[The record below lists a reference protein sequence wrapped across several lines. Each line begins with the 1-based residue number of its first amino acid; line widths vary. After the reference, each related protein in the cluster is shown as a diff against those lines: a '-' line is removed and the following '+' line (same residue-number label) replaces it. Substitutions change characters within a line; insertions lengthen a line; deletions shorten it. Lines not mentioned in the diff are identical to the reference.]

1 MEGGALGDG
10 MIRSLTLTTL
20 LLSGLPIQAG
30 AEQPSV
36 SATCIADHPADQR
49 RESWKSNVLKP
60 LGIRVD
66 GPKADGV
73 CNIIVTVERAALSTE
88 LTTLQ
93 AHGALSRSI
102 ASEDVEKRP
111 ASYANVLTLLLTSY
125 AVRDLYSGYPYLGA
139 TRWTVLLSPAPGD
152 PSQAIREMFSLTFD
166 RPMFERIDWDRLP
179 FTEFPRAAA
188 GFSYNL
194 RFTLEMSREVDGSIA
209 DD

>member
-1 MEGGALGDG
+1 

-49 RESWKSNVLKP
+49 LESWKANVLKP

-73 CNIIVTVERAALSTE
+73 CNIIVTVKRAALSTE

-93 AHGALSRSI
+93 EHGALSRSI

-111 ASYANVLTLLLTSY
+111 ASYANVLSLLLTSY
-125 AVRDLYSGYPYLGA
+125 VVRDH
-139 TRWTVLLSPAPGD
+139 
-152 PSQAIREMFSLTFD
+152 QAGPT
-166 RPMFERIDWDRLP
+166 W
-179 FTEFPRAAA
+179 RASA
-188 GFSYNL
+188 
-194 RFTLEMSREVDGSIA
+194 RR
-209 DD
+209 